1 VIGPQFDYS
10 EFGTVISLERIQA
23 GTVISLERIQADQT
37 IVNSPNLKLMSREEP
52 QS

>member
-10 EFGTVISLERIQA
+10 EF